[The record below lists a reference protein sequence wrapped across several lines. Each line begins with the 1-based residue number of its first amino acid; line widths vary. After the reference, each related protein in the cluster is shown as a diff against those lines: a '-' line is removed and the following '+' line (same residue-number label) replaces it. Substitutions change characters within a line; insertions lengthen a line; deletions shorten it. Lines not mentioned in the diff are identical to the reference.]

1 MVQGGPCREKG
12 WASYL
17 LEQKADLEKIGEGTG
32 RVPEVVLGGIL
43 AVRKDLNNFS
53 FKLMPTKTW
62 CH

>member
-1 MVQGGPCREKG
+1 MGMLPFRTESRSGKDRNRDRESPRGGSRC
-12 WASYL
+12 
-17 LEQKADLEKIGEGTG
+17 
-32 RVPEVVLGGIL
+32 IL